1 MTITEDTTAPEET
14 TITEIGASRTR
25 KEDQRLITGRSRYT
39 DNMVLPG
46 MLHLA
51 LLRSPFAH
59 ATITAIDVKGKALT
73 GRWSRSSPV
82 RTWPTNRAASP
93 PPGRSRP
100 TKATPYCPSQ

>member
-1 MTITEDTTAPEET
+1 MTV
-14 TITEIGASRTR
+14 TEIGASRTR

-59 ATITAIDVKGKALT
+59 ATITAL
-73 GRWSRSSPV
+73 SRSS
-82 RTWPTNRAASP
+82 AASTKSSI
-93 PPGRSRP
+93 RSGTRSP
-100 TKATPYCPSQ
+100 NCMVIAWAQATRFLALLL